1 VTTPEIGSLTVAVR
15 TSLLSCRK
23 AGKTRA
29 FTPVRASSGE
39 IRTTQ
44 NDAATRGEE
53 DFNMLKFPLAL
64 IAVPGVLLTLAT
76 RTVAQT
82 VPPNLP
88 AAIICYAQADQSW
101 RVGYLFRV
109 NKNGDAIY
117 IAPDGRLSAMV
128 NAKGVVAAP
137 TNRPAGVD
145 CYGKTLD
152 ELRSSGRIM
161 EFQRTR

>member
-1 VTTPEIGSLTVAVR
+1 MANVSHMPKL
-15 TSLLSCRK
+15 
-23 AGKTRA
+23 
-29 FTPVRASSGE
+29 
-39 IRTTQ
+39 
-44 NDAATRGEE
+44 
-53 DFNMLKFPLAL
+53 PLAVT
-64 IAVPGVLLTLAT
+64 AVTSILVALA
-76 RTVAQT
+76 VGAAAQT

-88 AAIICYAQADQSW
+88 AAITCYAAADQSW

-117 IAPDGRLSAMV
+117 MTPDGRLSTTV

-137 TNRPAGVD
+137 TNRPAGLD

-161 EFQRTR
+161 EFQRTK

>member
-1 VTTPEIGSLTVAVR
+1 MTNVSHTP
-15 TSLLSCRK
+15 
-23 AGKTRA
+23 
-29 FTPVRASSGE
+29 
-39 IRTTQ
+39 
-44 NDAATRGEE
+44 
-53 DFNMLKFPLAL
+53 KFPLAVT
-64 IAVPGVLLTLAT
+64 AVTSMLVTLAT
-76 RTVAQT
+76 GGVAQT

-101 RVGYLFRV
+101 RLGYLFRV
-109 NKNGDAIY
+109 NKDGEAIY
-117 IAPDGRLSAMV
+117 ISPDGRLSAMV

-161 EFQRTR
+161 EFQRTK

>member
-1 VTTPEIGSLTVAVR
+1 MANVS
-15 TSLLSCRK
+15 
-23 AGKTRA
+23 
-29 FTPVRASSGE
+29 
-39 IRTTQ
+39 
-44 NDAATRGEE
+44 D
-53 DFNMLKFPLAL
+53 MLKLPLVVTAVTSTLVAL
-64 IAVPGVLLTLAT
+64 AAGA
-76 RTVAQT
+76 VAQT

-109 NKNGDAIY
+109 EQNGDAIY
-117 IAPDGRLSAMV
+117 MTPGGRLSALV

-152 ELRSSGRIM
+152 ELRSIGRIM
-161 EFQRTR
+161 EFQRAK

>member
-1 VTTPEIGSLTVAVR
+1 MRNVSYMPKLP
-15 TSLLSCRK
+15 L
-23 AGKTRA
+23 
-29 FTPVRASSGE
+29 
-39 IRTTQ
+39 
-44 NDAATRGEE
+44 AATAVTS
-53 DFNMLKFPLAL
+53 MLVA
-64 IAVPGVLLTLAT
+64 LAT
-76 RTVAQT
+76 GAVAQT

-88 AAIICYAQADQSW
+88 AAIICSAQADQSW

-117 IAPDGRLSAMV
+117 ISPDGRLSATV

-137 TNRPAGVD
+137 TNRPAGLD

-161 EFQRTR
+161 EFQPTK